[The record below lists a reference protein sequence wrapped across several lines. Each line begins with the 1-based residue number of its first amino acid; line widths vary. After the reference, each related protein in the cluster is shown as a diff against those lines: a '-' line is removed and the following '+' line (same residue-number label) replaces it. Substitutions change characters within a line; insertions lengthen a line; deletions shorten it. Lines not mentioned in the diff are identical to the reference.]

1 MRKPRPAANAADPRR
16 AAKRPAS
23 PRSGRTVDSLWSELG
38 ILGDVQELAIRRL
51 LAAELTRA
59 MQRRKWSKAELARR
73 LATSRPQL
81 ERLLDP
87 TSTGGITIGTLTRAA
102 RVVGKR
108 VDVRLLPA

>member
-1 MRKPRPAANAADPRR
+1 MTAPKRQPRAKSAASAHTG
-16 AAKRPAS
+16 S
-23 PRSGRTVDSLWSELG
+23 TVDSLWSELG
-38 ILGDVQELAIRRL
+38 ILADVQEMAIRRL
-51 LAAELTRA
+51 LATELGRA
-59 MQRRKWSKAELARR
+59 MQRRKWTKAELARQ

-87 TSTGGITIGTLTRAA
+87 NSRGGITIGTLTRAA